1 MPVSCTHRRSRGS
14 LSSDVAVLSGGTL
27 VRREA
32 SFLEIQTR
40 LLQIQKVKCVGNS
53 YGGTGGSH
61 HSSLAGLSTLTL
73 QTEETTA
80 VTHTHTT
87 TLLRSLEFKPSG
99 LRGAT
104 YSGSLGSGE
113 SHDSGL
119 SSGTNRARGSGAAI
133 LSSGTLL
140 Y

>member
-1 MPVSCTHRRSRGS
+1 MPVRCTHSRSSGS

-27 VRREA
+27 GRREA

-80 VTHTHTT
+80 VTHTHTHAHDDVT
-87 TLLRSLEFKPSG
+87 PQSG
-99 LRGAT
+99 V
-104 YSGSLGSGE
+104 
-113 SHDSGL
+113 
-119 SSGTNRARGSGAAI
+119 
-133 LSSGTLL
+133 
-140 Y
+140 